1 MQENNQV
8 LLTGRVS
15 AAPVARELPSGDRMV
30 SMRIVVP
37 RPRKA
42 SDTRNQVDVID
53 LVAWS
58 KSTQRTATRLKPEDI
73 IEAQGTLRRRFFQ
86 SGQARISR
94 YEVEL
99 TRVRKL
105 NPGQQA

>member
-15 AAPVARELPSGDRMV
+15 AAPIERELPSGDRMV
-30 SMRIVVP
+30 SLRIVIP

-42 SDTRNQVDVID
+42 ADTRKQVDVID

-58 KSTQRTATRLKPEDI
+58 KSTQRTATRLQPEDI

-86 SGQARISR
+86 SGQTRISR

-99 TRVRKL
+99 TRIKKL
-105 NPGQQA
+105 NPRPQA